1 MKSPSLCAHLHPLSE
16 RKPENSCYST
26 RFLSRRIHYKN
37 KIDGTLSNP
46 CKWESGFYNKKKN
59 AKDFPTGRV
68 YQSIFESVGS
78 GRSITYDAHELLY
91 VGVTAGLDRQIHG
104 SLTKLGQSTD
114 DYDVLYRKASY
125 HKFMFRK
132 KLHVQKANRSSVLS
146 TGAGASFAL

>member
-1 MKSPSLCAHLHPLSE
+1 MLLYSVSEQEDSLQKQNRWYIVQPVQVGERILQQKKE
-16 RKPENSCYST
+16 RKG
-26 RFLSRRIHYKN
+26 LSDWKS
-37 KIDGTLSNP
+37 LQ
-46 CKWESGFYNKKKN
+46 
-59 AKDFPTGRV
+59 AA

-78 GRSITYDAHELLY
+78 GRSIIYDAHELLY